1 MKTGTFVVKTGT
13 VVYREPENLKE
24 LEDLFSLRY
33 SIYKHDRSMNSMIFG
48 MSHDFN
54 SYDTTALHFGAFH
67 DGKAVAYMRLTLDRE
82 THQSPDVKTLMQKKG
97 IPVRQKKHR
106 FPFQHYYPDNRWSE
120 SFLTDLESK
129 KIGEVG
135 RLAIHPDYRTGG
147 ILLDEMFSAFIDY
160 CKSHGI
166 NTGFGSC
173 TLLLERYYR
182 KFGFQRAEN
191 CSPFV
196 YKNLPEAVIVRFDD
210 ALSTV
215 EDN

>member
-1 MKTGTFVVKTGT
+1 VETETFE
-13 VVYREPENLKE
+13 YREPINMEE

-33 SIYKHDRSMNSMIFG
+33 SIYKYDRLLNSMLFG

-67 DGKAVAYMRLTLDRE
+67 NGKAIAYMRLTLDRE
-82 THQSPDVKTLMQKKG
+82 THQTEHVKTLMHKFG
-97 IPVRQKKHR
+97 IPVRKKKHR
-106 FPFQHYYPDNRWSE
+106 FPFQHYYPDQDWSD
-120 SFLTDLESK
+120 SFLTELQGK

-135 RLAIHPDYRTGG
+135 RLSIHPDYRNGG
-147 ILLDEMFSAFIDY
+147 ILLDNMFSAFISY
-160 CKSHGI
+160 CKSHEVKI
-166 NTGFGSC
+166 GFGSC

-196 YKNLPEAVIVRFDD
+196 YKNLPEAVIVCFDGVS
-210 ALSTV
+210 LTS
-215 EDN
+215 